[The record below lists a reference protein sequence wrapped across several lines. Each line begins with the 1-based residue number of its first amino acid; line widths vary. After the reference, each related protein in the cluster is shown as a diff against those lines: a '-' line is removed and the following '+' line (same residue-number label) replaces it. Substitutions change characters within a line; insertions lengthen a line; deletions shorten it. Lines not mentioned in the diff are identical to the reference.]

1 VRIDEEQVRTQ
12 WPDAAVPTA
21 ILQGAQ
27 GMDTLHTFK
36 PNLDGP
42 ASMKA
47 PTCNLPSNDP
57 DPQVIDEENDAADAA
72 TEHVDASASPL
83 DLPAEFL
90 IGIQEEDAQDPVD
103 LMLVFQRNLELVQE
117 ESKRIFK
124 AEQQRLQAKGTEQAA
139 DAALALI
146 AAKARHATAL
156 VDLRKLARKMGGDY
170 QQRIQDALNASKM
183 KDAQANTPR
192 TLHIRSGK
200 PVNMFDA
207 AAWAAAFVE
216 FMYGDC
222 TPNLARPR
230 RVGIRELFY
239 YLASREELEYTLETD
254 KDDPLIP
261 GGCYK
266 APSQSRWNTP
276 EFMAIFADVVRKLR
290 VLQTTKH
297 MWEGAAPK
305 WRIDIQAICDAKVE
319 HFEQLAAILARHGQK
334 SMPEMMRAA
343 AEHKLL
349 PLFKALQYV
358 TFQTAN
364 IPLTQGYKM
373 GLRQL
378 GFALNVYDGPLSI
391 FLTTN
396 FADMYSPITVVL
408 MNGAGEPLG

>member
-1 VRIDEEQVRTQ
+1 
-12 WPDAAVPTA
+12 
-21 ILQGAQ
+21 
-27 GMDTLHTFK
+27 MDTLHTFK

-103 LMLVFQRNLELVQE
+103 LMLVFQRNLELIQE

-124 AEQQRLQAKGTEQAA
+124 AEQQRMQAKGTEQAA
-139 DAALALI
+139 DAALPLI

-222 TPNLARPR
+222 TPNLARPQ

-239 YLASREELEYTLETD
+239 YLCLLYTSD
-254 KDDPLIP
+254 
-261 GGCYK
+261 
-266 APSQSRWNTP
+266 A
-276 EFMAIFADVVRKLR
+276 AD
-290 VLQTTKH
+290 
-297 MWEGAAPK
+297 E
-305 WRIDIQAICDAKVE
+305 
-319 HFEQLAAILARHGQK
+319 
-334 SMPEMMRAA
+334 
-343 AEHKLL
+343 
-349 PLFKALQYV
+349 
-358 TFQTAN
+358 
-364 IPLTQGYKM
+364 
-373 GLRQL
+373 
-378 GFALNVYDGPLSI
+378 
-391 FLTTN
+391 
-396 FADMYSPITVVL
+396 
-408 MNGAGEPLG
+408 